1 MRSRQGDAARHV
13 FIVLVREKTQSVGF
27 MLLADMRSRRIYGDA
42 QAACLAAFVE
52 FMFKKKGM
60 AFLYGKKPF
69 LLTGQNIIY
78 VQGT

>member
-1 MRSRQGDAARHV
+1 M
-13 FIVLVREKTQSVGF
+13 
-27 MLLADMRSRRIYGDA
+27 
-42 QAACLAAFVE
+42 E

-78 VQGT
+78 VTFKVHNHPASDLAGAS